1 MEYYPPPFF
10 KQGPSARA
18 RLLFFSI
25 LAVVLLVTDAHWS
38 TLKVVRQVVATV
50 LYPVQVAVL
59 APVSVASGLGDY
71 FSSLSA
77 AQREA
82 ETLRRG
88 YTVIGQSATQLQ
100 HLTGENARL
109 RALLELRES
118 VAARSL
124 AGEILY
130 DARDPFSRKVVISRG
145 GNDGLAGGEPV
156 IDEDGVVGQITRVF
170 PFSAEVTLLTDKDQA
185 IPVQVVR
192 SGVRSIAYGNSGG
205 NSASGT
211 LDLRFIAAHADVR
224 EGDVLVTSGIDGIY
238 PAGLAVA
245 RVSRIERNAA
255 QSFAR
260 IACVPLGGVDRHRH
274 VLILLVENGAAA
286 QAARKDAPGAATAAV
301 PVPPVTA
308 ATAATAQPA
317 PAPAPA
323 KGKN

>member
-25 LAVVLLVTDAHWS
+25 LAVVLLVTDAQWS
-38 TLKVVRQVVATV
+38 TLKVVRQVVGTV

-59 APVSVASGLGDY
+59 APVGLAGGVSGY
-71 FSSLSA
+71 FSSLGD

-88 YTVIGQSATQLQ
+88 YAVLGQSATQLQ
-100 HLTGENARL
+100 HLSGENARL

-118 VAARSL
+118 MAARSM

-145 GNDGLAGGEPV
+145 GNDGLEGGEPV
-156 IDEDGVVGQITRVF
+156 IDEAGVVGQVTRVF

-205 NSASGT
+205 TSASGT

-224 EGDVLVTSGIDGIY
+224 EGDVLVTSGMDGIY

-255 QSFAR
+255 QSFAK
-260 IACVPLGGVDRHRH
+260 IACIPLGGVDRHRH
-274 VLILLVENGAAA
+274 VLILMVGSGAAA
-286 QAARKDAPGAATAAV
+286 QASQQDA
-301 PVPPVTA
+301 PVTA
-308 ATAATAQPA
+308 APATAATAQPA
-317 PAPAPA
+317 PVPVPA

>member
-10 KQGPSARA
+10 KQGPSARV

-25 LAVVLLVTDAHWS
+25 LAIVLLVTDAHWS
-38 TLKVVRQVVATV
+38 TLKMARQVVGTV
-50 LYPVQVAVL
+50 LYPLQVAVL
-59 APVSVASGLGDY
+59 APVNLASGLGSH

-82 ETLRRG
+82 ETLRREHA
-88 YTVIGQSATQLQ
+88 VMGQHAAQVQ
-100 HLTGENARL
+100 HLSGENARL
-109 RALLELRES
+109 RALLELRQS
-118 VAARSL
+118 FAAKSL

-130 DARDPFSRKVVISRG
+130 DARDPFSRKVIISRG
-145 GNDGLAGGEPV
+145 GTDGLVGGEPV
-156 IDEDGVVGQITRVF
+156 IDEAGVVGQITRVF
-170 PFSAEVTLLTDKDQA
+170 PFSAEVTLLTDKNQA

-205 NSASGT
+205 SSASGS

-224 EGDVLVTSGIDGIY
+224 EGDVLVTSGMDGVY

-286 QAARKDAPGAATAAV
+286 QAAQKETPAAASAATAKMVQPVAV
-301 PVPPVTA
+301 PV
-308 ATAATAQPA
+308 Q
-317 PAPAPA
+317 
-323 KGKN
+323 GKN